1 MNFIKK
7 RNLPELLAPAGSFE
21 HLKAAVAAGADAIYM
36 GGEKFGARAYA
47 HNFSREDMIEAL
59 QFAHFHERKLYL
71 TVNTLMKEKE
81 LFEELGDFLF
91 PYYENGLDGVIVQDI
106 GAVRFIRENFPDLE
120 IHGSTQ
126 LTVTDFRG
134 AVAAKR
140 MGMTRVVPAR
150 EISLEEIAAIRQNTS
165 LEIECFVHG
174 ALCYCYSGQCL
185 LSSMIGGRSGNRG
198 QCAQPCRLPYTIEG
212 EKKYYLSPKDICTLD
227 LIPELAEAGIDSFKI
242 EGRMKKLKNLWVS

>member
-7 RNLPELLAPAGSFE
+7 RKLPELLAPAGSFE

-126 LTVTDFRG
+126 LT
-134 AVAAKR
+134 AVSY
-140 MGMTRVVPAR
+140 TH
-150 EISLEEIAAIRQNTS
+150 LT
-165 LEIECFVHG
+165 
-174 ALCYCYSGQCL
+174 
-185 LSSMIGGRSGNRG
+185 
-198 QCAQPCRLPYTIEG
+198 LPT
-212 EKKYYLSPKDICTLD
+212 
-227 LIPELAEAGIDSFKI
+227 
-242 EGRMKKLKNLWVS
+242 KLGV

>member
-81 LFEELGDFLF
+81 LFEELGD
-91 PYYENGLDGVIVQDI
+91 
-106 GAVRFIRENFPDLE
+106 R
-120 IHGSTQ
+120 T
-126 LTVTDFRG
+126 
-134 AVAAKR
+134 
-140 MGMTRVVPAR
+140 
-150 EISLEEIAAIRQNTS
+150 
-165 LEIECFVHG
+165 
-174 ALCYCYSGQCL
+174 
-185 LSSMIGGRSGNRG
+185 
-198 QCAQPCRLPYTIEG
+198 
-212 EKKYYLSPKDICTLD
+212 
-227 LIPELAEAGIDSFKI
+227 
-242 EGRMKKLKNLWVS
+242 

>member
-91 PYYENGLDGVIVQDI
+91 LFFLFLPKIILLPE
-106 GAVRFIRENFPDLE
+106 
-120 IHGSTQ
+120 Q
-126 LTVTDFRG
+126 LW
-134 AVAAKR
+134 
-140 MGMTRVVPAR
+140 
-150 EISLEEIAAIRQNTS
+150 
-165 LEIECFVHG
+165 
-174 ALCYCYSGQCL
+174 
-185 LSSMIGGRSGNRG
+185 SM
-198 QCAQPCRLPYTIEG
+198 
-212 EKKYYLSPKDICTLD
+212 
-227 LIPELAEAGIDSFKI
+227 SFKQYVW
-242 EGRMKKLKNLWVS
+242 RKKWKSRPLCPALPTSIYSDEC

>member
-81 LFEELGDFLF
+81 LFEELGLWNYGGGGYHSSGYWCCSIHSREF
-91 PYYENGLDGVIVQDI
+91 P
-106 GAVRFIRENFPDLE
+106 
-120 IHGSTQ
+120 
-126 LTVTDFRG
+126 
-134 AVAAKR
+134 
-140 MGMTRVVPAR
+140 
-150 EISLEEIAAIRQNTS
+150 
-165 LEIECFVHG
+165 
-174 ALCYCYSGQCL
+174 
-185 LSSMIGGRSGNRG
+185 
-198 QCAQPCRLPYTIEG
+198 
-212 EKKYYLSPKDICTLD
+212 
-227 LIPELAEAGIDSFKI
+227 
-242 EGRMKKLKNLWVS
+242 